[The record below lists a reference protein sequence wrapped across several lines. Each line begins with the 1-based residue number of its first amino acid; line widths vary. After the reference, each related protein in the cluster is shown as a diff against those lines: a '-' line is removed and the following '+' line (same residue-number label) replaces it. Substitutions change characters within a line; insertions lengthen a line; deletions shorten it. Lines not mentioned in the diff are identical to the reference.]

1 MGPDPLLSKM
11 ADLTQKVIVTVAPTG
26 SIPTRQDNPNLPITP
41 GEIADET
48 ARSYAAGAAVVHL
61 HARDP
66 ESGAPTVDPEVYGAC
81 LERIRARCPIVTQIT
96 TGGGAVT
103 MGLGPEERLAA
114 VKRFHPESASLNA
127 GSMNFGRKLFP
138 NPPDIMEAFA
148 DRFREWGVLP
158 EFEVYDVG
166 MVQNV
171 KTWLIEPGK
180 VKPPFRFS
188 FVLGVVGGIPP
199 RAKHLCTLV
208 DELPAESV
216 WQVIG
221 IGRHQLPLGAVAVGM
236 GGGLRVGFEDNVY
249 LRKGVLAK
257 SNAELVEQ
265 AVKIVRAVGKE
276 PATPDEAR
284 EILGIQ
290 RR

>member
-1 MGPDPLLSKM
+1 M
-11 ADLTQKVIVTVAPTG
+11 ADLAQKVIVTVAPTG
-26 SIPTRQDNPNLPITP
+26 SIPTRQDNPQLPITP
-41 GEIADET
+41 EEIADET
-48 ARSYAAGAAVVHL
+48 ARAYEAGAALVHL

-66 ESGAPTVDPEVYGAC
+66 KTGAPTVDPEVYGAY
-81 LERIRARCPIVTQIT
+81 LEKIRARCPIVTQIT

-103 MGLGPEERLAA
+103 LGLGPEERLAA
-114 VKRFHPESASLNA
+114 VERFHPESASLNA
-127 GSMNFGRKLFP
+127 GSMNFGRRLFP

-158 EFEVYDVG
+158 EFEVYDLG

-171 KTWLIEPGK
+171 KHWLIGPGK

-188 FVLGVVGGIPP
+188 LVMGVMGGIPP
-199 RAKHLCTLV
+199 LAKHLCVLV

-249 LRKGVLAK
+249 LKKGVLAK

-284 EILGIQ
+284 EILGIKKV
-290 RR
+290 

>member
-1 MGPDPLLSKM
+1 M
-11 ADLTQKVIVTVAPTG
+11 ADLSQKVIVTVAPTG
-26 SIPTRQDNPNLPITP
+26 SIPTRKDNPALPVTP
-41 GEIADET
+41 DEIAEET
-48 ARSYAAGAAVVHL
+48 ARSYAAGASVVHL

-66 ESGAPTVDPEVYGAC
+66 QTGEPSSQPEIYGQY
-81 LERIRARCPIVTQIT
+81 LERIRAKCPIVTQIT

-114 VKRFHPESASLNA
+114 VKLYHPESASLNA

-138 NPPDIMEAFA
+138 NTPEIMEAFA

-166 MVQNV
+166 MIQNA
-171 KTWLIEPGK
+171 KHWLIGPGK
-180 VKPPFRFS
+180 VRAPYRFS
-188 FVLGVVGGIPP
+188 LVLGVMGGIPP
-199 RAKHLCTLV
+199 TAKHLCVLV
-208 DELPAESV
+208 EDLPKESV

-249 LRKGVLAK
+249 LKKGVLAK

-265 AVKIVRAVGKE
+265 AVKLVRAVGKE

-284 EILGIQ
+284 EILGIGKK
-290 RR
+290 

>member
-1 MGPDPLLSKM
+1 M
-11 ADLTQKVIVTVAPTG
+11 ADLSQKVIVTVAPTG
-26 SIPTRQDNPNLPITP
+26 SIPTRKDNPALPITP
-41 GEIADET
+41 DEIADET
-48 ARSYAAGAAVVHL
+48 ARSYSAGASVVHL

-66 ESGAPTVDPEVYGAC
+66 NSGEPSSRPELYGQY
-81 LERIRARCPIVTQIT
+81 LERIRAKCPIVTQIT

-114 VKRFHPESASLNA
+114 VKLYKPESASLNA

-138 NPPDIMEAFA
+138 NTPEIMEAFA

-166 MVQNV
+166 MIQNA
-171 KTWLIEPGK
+171 KHWLIEPGK
-180 VKPPFRFS
+180 VKAPYRFS
-188 FVLGVVGGIPP
+188 LVLGVMGGIPP
-199 RAKHLCTLV
+199 TAKHLVLLV
-208 DELPAESV
+208 DDLPPESV

-249 LRKGVLAK
+249 LKKGVLAK
-257 SNAELVEQ
+257 SNAELVAQ
-265 AVKIVRAVGKE
+265 AVQLVRAVGKK

-284 EILGIQ
+284 EILGIGKK
-290 RR
+290 

>member
-1 MGPDPLLSKM
+1 M
-11 ADLTQKVIVTVAPTG
+11 ADLSQKVIVTVAPTG
-26 SIPTRQDNPNLPITP
+26 SIPTRKDNPALPITP
-41 GEIADET
+41 DEIADET
-48 ARSYAAGAAVVHL
+48 ARSYSAGASVVHL

-66 ESGAPTVDPEVYGAC
+66 NSGEPSSRPELYGQY
-81 LERIRARCPIVTQIT
+81 LERIRAKCPIVTQIT

-114 VKRFHPESASLNA
+114 VKLYKPESASLNA

-138 NPPDIMEAFA
+138 NTPEIMEAFA

-158 EFEVYDVG
+158 EFEVYDAG
-166 MVQNV
+166 MIQNA
-171 KTWLIEPGK
+171 KHWLIEPGK
-180 VKPPFRFS
+180 VKAPYRFS
-188 FVLGVVGGIPP
+188 LVLGVMGGIPP
-199 RAKHLCTLV
+199 TAKHLVLLV
-208 DELPAESV
+208 DDLPPESV

-249 LRKGVLAK
+249 LKKGVLAK
-257 SNAELVEQ
+257 SNAELVAQ
-265 AVKIVRAVGKE
+265 AVQLVRAVGKK

-284 EILGIQ
+284 EILGIGKK
-290 RR
+290 